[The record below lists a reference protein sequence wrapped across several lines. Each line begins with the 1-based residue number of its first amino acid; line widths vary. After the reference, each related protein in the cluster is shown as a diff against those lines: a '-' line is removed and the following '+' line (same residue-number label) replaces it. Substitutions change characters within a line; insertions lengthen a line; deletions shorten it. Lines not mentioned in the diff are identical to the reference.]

1 MSHTPPSHTPL
12 SHIAEFGNMSDITT
26 TMLPLDGLNV
36 LLVEDDPDVREATLA
51 LMEAE
56 GAQVT
61 ALDAAEPAIQV
72 LAGGADAFDV
82 LLTDVVLGGALTG
95 FDVAAAA
102 LARHPGLGVVLAT
115 GYYMPAGRL
124 PARLADSALL
134 LMKPYRRSDLLATIA
149 AACPAR
155 HIALA

>member
-1 MSHTPPSHTPL
+1 MSY
-12 SHIAEFGNMSDITT
+12 IATT
-26 TMLPLDGLNV
+26 ILPLDGLNV

-61 ALDAAEPAIQV
+61 ALDAAEPAMRV
-72 LAGGADAFDV
+72 LASDAADEFDV

-95 FDVAAAA
+95 FDVASAA

-115 GYYMPAGRL
+115 GYSMPAGRL

-134 LMKPYRRSDLLATIA
+134 LMKPYRRSDLLATLA
-149 AACPAR
+149 AACPER